1 MANEANPEHLLDVFR
16 TAALSVTKLYKSSI
30 TAQAK
35 ARAEGYQD
43 CLDDLLSFLD
53 KEDLGLTDGEGWKI
67 RAWANER
74 LENRDASPQATESDD
89 EAEKQDTVG
98 SPQIYR
104 SSSTA
109 SLPRAPLERQAQPQ
123 TSLRTEVEEK
133 EESVAE
139 VVAEVAPVAE
149 EVVMDEPEIVVPS
162 QETFDFRSSHPYPQD
177 APTNLN
183 LSSLRLSDNGRQH
196 DHAMSLS
203 TPRKPARRHGV
214 NQRRPARI
222 SSYRT
227 GLLGAGAGT
236 KRNMDYEEFLELAN
250 LKGSGGPEPKRRHF

>member
-35 ARAEGYQD
+35 ARAEGFQD

-53 KEDLGLTDGEGWKI
+53 KENLGLTDGEGWQI

-74 LENRDASPQATESDD
+74 LDNRDVSPQATESDD

-98 SPQIYR
+98 SPQTHR

-109 SLPRAPLERQAQPQ
+109 SLPHAPERQAQPA
-123 TSLRTEVEEK
+123 TPLRVELPEQ
-133 EESVAE
+133 EED
-139 VVAEVAPVAE
+139 APETPPIAE
-149 EVVMDEPEIVVPS
+149 EIAIDEPEVVVPS

-177 APTNLN
+177 AHTNLN
-183 LSSLRLSDNGRQH
+183 LSNLRLSDSRQH
-196 DHAMSLS
+196 EHSLAHS

-214 NQRRPARI
+214 NPRRPARL
-222 SSYRT
+222 SNFRAAH
-227 GLLGAGAGT
+227 LGPGAGT

>member
-16 TAALSVTKLYKSSI
+16 TAALSVTKLYKSSL

-74 LENRDASPQATESDD
+74 LDNRDLSPQATESDD
-89 EAEKQDTVG
+89 ETEKQETVG
-98 SPQIYR
+98 SPQLHR

-109 SLPRAPLERQAQPQ
+109 SLSRVPERQAQPQ
-123 TSLRTEVEEK
+123 TSLRIEVQE
-133 EESVAE
+133 AE
-139 VVAEVAPVAE
+139 DAPEPTPIPE
-149 EVVMDEPEIVVPS
+149 EVVMEEPEIVVPS

-177 APTNLN
+177 AHTNLN
-183 LSSLRLSDNGRQH
+183 LSSLRLSDNSRQH
-196 DHAMSLS
+196 DLSTSHS
-203 TPRKPARRHGV
+203 TPRKPARRHV
-214 NQRRPARI
+214 INQRRPARI
-222 SSYRT
+222 SNFRASH
-227 GLLGAGAGT
+227 LGPGAGT

>member
-16 TAALSVTKLYKSSI
+16 TAALSVTKLYKSSV

-53 KEDLGLTDGEGWKI
+53 KEDLGLTDGEGWKV

-74 LENRDASPQATESDD
+74 LDNRDLSPQATESDD
-89 EAEKQDTVG
+89 ETEKQDNIG
-98 SPQIYR
+98 SPQIHR

-109 SLPRAPLERQAQPQ
+109 SLSRSTERQAQPQ
-123 TSLRTEVEEK
+123 TSLRIEVQEK
-133 EESVAE
+133 EDDASEP
-139 VVAEVAPVAE
+139 APIAE
-149 EVVMDEPEIVVPS
+149 EVVMDEPEVVVPS

-177 APTNLN
+177 AHTNLN
-183 LSSLRLSDNGRQH
+183 LSSLRLSDNSRQH
-196 DHAMSLS
+196 DLSTSHS
-203 TPRKPARRHGV
+203 TPRKPTRRHGV

-222 SSYRT
+222 SNFRAAH
-227 GLLGAGAGT
+227 LGPGAGT

-250 LKGSGGPEPKRRHF
+250 LKGSGGPDPKRRHF